1 MWSRAETA
9 PHGAPRPPTL
19 QSLAISTPTSSQPRP
34 TRHSAHYP
42 TTGPDP
48 RCQRLDPCH
57 DPPAQQPHHQPTTA
71 RNQSACRTRH
81 SSQSSSWHRTG
92 GVRMM
97 CREAACVPF
106 CPRGFSSWSVLLRQ
120 SPHPPP
126 ALCLLEKLNPL
137 PPCILHFITVLHSGF
152 SLNSPAISSTRRTM
166 PLRASVRTEPT
177 SLT

>member
-1 MWSRAETA
+1 MGLSARAPT
-9 PHGAPRPPTL
+9 PPPPNP
-19 QSLAISTPTSSQPRP
+19 A
-34 TRHSAHYP
+34 RHSDHYP

-48 RCQRLDPCH
+48 RCQRLHPCH

-137 PPCILHFITVLHSGF
+137 PPCILHFHHCIPLWFQFEFTRLF
-152 SLNSPAISSTRRTM
+152 SSSRRTM
-166 PLRASVRTEPT
+166 PFRASERTEPT